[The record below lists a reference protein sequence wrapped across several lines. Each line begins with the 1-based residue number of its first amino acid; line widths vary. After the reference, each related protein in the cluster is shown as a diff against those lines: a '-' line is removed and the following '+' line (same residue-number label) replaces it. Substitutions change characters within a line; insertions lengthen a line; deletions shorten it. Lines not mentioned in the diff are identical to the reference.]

1 LSSILPFD
9 FSFSHRHIPAA
20 AAISYTLIGTASDVF
35 TLDAAGMIRMM

>member
-9 FSFSHRHIPAA
+9 FSFSHLYIPAP
-20 AAISYTLIGTASDVF
+20 AAISYTPHPTASDAF